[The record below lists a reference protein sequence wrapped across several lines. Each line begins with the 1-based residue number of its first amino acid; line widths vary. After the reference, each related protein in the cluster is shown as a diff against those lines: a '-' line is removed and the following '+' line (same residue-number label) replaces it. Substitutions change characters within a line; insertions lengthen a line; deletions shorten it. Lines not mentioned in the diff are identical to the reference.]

1 VSTAPVGAD
10 QGEKLSARRAWV
22 WIALVP
28 VGVVANLIVMYLV
41 AGLMGVVV
49 EPANGQHASLGERVV
64 ILGISGLV
72 AMVFPAM
79 AIVRAFPIARA
90 GSRSGR
96 IALVVA
102 CLLLLLTLI
111 VTIGNIMNPG
121 NML

>member
-1 VSTAPVGAD
+1 MSTAPVGVD

-64 ILGISGLV
+64 VLGISGLV
-72 AMVFPAM
+72 TMVFPAM
-79 AIVRAFPIARA
+79 AIVRALPIAKA

-96 IALVVA
+96 IALVVG
-102 CLLLLLTLI
+102 CLLLLLTFI
-111 VTIGNIMNPG
+111 VTIGNIIDPG

>member
-1 VSTAPVGAD
+1 MSTEPLAAD
-10 QGEKLSARRAWV
+10 QGKKLSARKAWI

-28 VGVVANLIVMYLV
+28 VGVVADLIVMYLV

-49 EPANGQHASLGERVV
+49 EPANGPHASLVERVV

-79 AIVRAFPIARA
+79 AIVRALPIAKA

-102 CLLLLLTLI
+102 CLLLLLTI
-111 VTIGNIMNPG
+111 VITVGNIVNPG

>member
-1 VSTAPVGAD
+1 MSTEPIAAGP
-10 QGEKLSARRAWV
+10 GEKLSARRAWV

-72 AMVFPAM
+72 AVVFPTM
-79 AIVRAFPIARA
+79 AIVRALPIAKA

-102 CLLLLLTLI
+102 CLLLLLTLVI
-111 VTIGNIMNPG
+111 TIGNIINPG